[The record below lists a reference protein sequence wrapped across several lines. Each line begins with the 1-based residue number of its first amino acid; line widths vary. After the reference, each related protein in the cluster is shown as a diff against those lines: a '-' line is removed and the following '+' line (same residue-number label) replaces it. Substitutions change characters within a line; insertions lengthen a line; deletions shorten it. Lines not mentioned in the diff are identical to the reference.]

1 MGRSV
6 TSKSE
11 IGLKRKWPQKKGV
24 KTVVILSSPKEEGNQ
39 NYSDFGQFQIQIAI
53 ILGRVIGHFRWIQFM
68 RILHYVLSA
77 IPSNSRNFA
86 NFASFRLHMNMRK
99 QTIKKEGQTLISDS
113 TFEWNHNVGL
123 CRRIYFIRVVV
134 VRVPLSPSELFYASE
149 KEAVFPSNL
158 FDQSRSLAALHCLSF
173 SPLAASRGIM

>member
-11 IGLKRKWPQKKGV
+11 IGLKRKWPQKKKGV

-39 NYSDFGQFQIQIAI
+39 NYSDFGQSQIQIAI

-86 NFASFRLHMNMRK
+86 NFAFFRLHMNMRK
-99 QTIKKEGQTLISDS
+99 QTIKE
-113 TFEWNHNVGL
+113 
-123 CRRIYFIRVVV
+123 RR
-134 VRVPLSPSELFYASE
+134 
-149 KEAVFPSNL
+149 SNL
-158 FDQSRSLAALHCLSF
+158 NFRLNLRMESRLGALSADLFHPRRRRPRPLVTERASFFMPRRKRRF
-173 SPLAASRGIM
+173 SPQIFLINLAVSLHGSF